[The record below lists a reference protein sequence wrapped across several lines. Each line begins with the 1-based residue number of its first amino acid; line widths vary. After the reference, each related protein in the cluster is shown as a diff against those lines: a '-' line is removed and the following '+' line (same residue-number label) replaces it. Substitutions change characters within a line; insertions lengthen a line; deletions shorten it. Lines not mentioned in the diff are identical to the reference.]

1 MMWKPTGNHVWW
13 HAIKDYGW
21 SVREKRENSVG
32 MVQQVNALLFH
43 GPMDGDGM
51 VIPEKWVNQSRY
63 PLHSCW
69 PVTDPTDPLWAEMEE
84 DVLDWA
90 TGFVLSPMDML
101 NIKMK
106 EQ

>member
-1 MMWKPTGNHVWW
+1 MWRPTGNHVWW

-21 SVREKRENSVG
+21 SVREKREHPVG
-32 MVQQVNALLFH
+32 EVQQVNALLFH
-43 GPMDGDGM
+43 GPMDDGLI
-51 VIPEKWVNQSRY
+51 IPEKWINQSKFKM
-63 PLHSCW
+63 HEGW
-69 PVTDPTDPLWAEMEE
+69 PVIKPTDPLWAEMEE

-101 NIKMK
+101 NIKLK